1 MKMSRLLPLAASLC
15 AAGAWADA
23 APDYGRYG
31 IDLNGIDPAV
41 RVQDNLSLH
50 ANGRWIQ
57 NTVIPAER
65 SSAGVAETLVDRNL
79 ERLRQLIEQAGQR
92 TDGGAEAGQISAL
105 YRSFMDEDAIA
116 RRGLEPLRESLR

>member
-50 ANGRWIQ
+50 ANGRWIR

-65 SSAGVAETLVDRNL
+65 SSAGVAETWW
-79 ERLRQLIEQAGQR
+79 
-92 TDGGAEAGQISAL
+92 T
-105 YRSFMDEDAIA
+105 AIWNGCA
-116 RRGLEPLRESLR
+116 S